1 MNMSDMSVNNSV
13 MNLSWQY
20 GHIGGLASGL
30 DTDSIIKG
38 LMTIASAPLDKLNQ
52 QKQIWQWKQDD
63 YRSVNSTL
71 LDFRNTVFNLKLQGT
86 FLAKTTTSSDPT
98 AVTAKAAPTAGMA
111 TITLSN
117 ITLAKSAS
125 VVSTNTV
132 SDPSQSKI
140 DPNQPVKTQIG
151 NLNPSARLAA
161 WAQTPDNTYNF
172 QINGESFTFNPSQ
185 DSLNALISRINAD
198 SKAGVSVFYD
208 DSTDKIVMT
217 TTSTGS
223 NAKIQIVDSSNV
235 FGSLFGMNTV
245 FVGSQTVAKDPSQT
259 LDPNQ
264 PLDSQMSNLNWSV
277 PPATQGSLTVNG
289 VQINYDTSQD
299 SLNSLIQK
307 INTATNGD
315 VTLNYDATTQK
326 VTLTT
331 KTGAFPNITND
342 NNNVFS
348 SLFGLTP
355 SSTEYVA
362 SNGNIVAG
370 TDASFTINGL
380 QTTRSSNTFTING
393 VTINLLKDTNET
405 ITIQSS
411 PDVDTIFNTIK
422 DFVDKYNST
431 IDTLNKLYNEPRYSD
446 YPPLTDAQR
455 QQMTDQ
461 QIQQW
466 EAKAKSGMLK
476 GDTLLG
482 SAIDNMRIA
491 LSGQVNGVT
500 SVSQY
505 TSLSQIGIT
514 TGQWYEN
521 GKLYIDETTLRQAIQ
536 NDPNGVMQLFTN
548 AATTDPV
555 TGKVTDSSTEGLA
568 GRLYDAINNAIN
580 QIGQTAGMTTDLVDN
595 SFIGQTIRDINQQI
609 ADLQDQLNQKQ
620 QQYIQQFTA
629 LETAMAQMN
638 SQSQYLMSSFSSSGK

>member
-1 MNMSDMSVNNSV
+1 MSDMSVNNSV

-71 LDFRNTVFNLKLQGT
+71 LDFRNTVFNMTLQAT

-98 AVTAKAAPTAGMA
+98 AVTATAAPTSGMA

-125 VVSTNTV
+125 VVSANPV
-132 SDPSQSKI
+132 SADPQNKI
-140 DPNQPVKTQIG
+140 DPNKPVGDQMG
-151 NLNPSARLAA
+151 LLNQTA
-161 WAQTPDNTYNF
+161 WAQQAGPYTF
-172 QINGESFTFNPSQ
+172 QINGESFTFDPSK

-198 SKAGVSVFYD
+198 TKAGVSIFYD

-217 TTSTGS
+217 TTSTGA
-223 NAKIQIVDSSNV
+223 NAKIQVVD
-235 FGSLFGMNTV
+235 GSGVLSGLFGMNIV
-245 FVGSQTVAKDPSQT
+245 DG
-259 LDPNQ
+259 
-264 PLDSQMSNLNWSV
+264 
-277 PPATQGSLTVNG
+277 
-289 VQINYDTSQD
+289 
-299 SLNSLIQK
+299 
-307 INTATNGD
+307 
-315 VTLNYDATTQK
+315 
-326 VTLTT
+326 
-331 KTGAFPNITND
+331 
-342 NNNVFS
+342 
-348 SLFGLTP
+348 
-355 SSTEYVA
+355 YVA
-362 SNGNIVAG
+362 DSSGQIVTG
-370 TDASFTINGL
+370 QDASFTINGL
-380 QTTRSSNTFTING
+380 QTTRSTNTFTING
-393 VTINLLKDTNET
+393 VMINLLKDTNET

-411 PDVDTIFNTIK
+411 PDVDTVFKTIK

-431 IDTLNKLYNEPRYSD
+431 IDSLNKLYNEPRYSD
-446 YPPLTDAQR
+446 YPPLTDAQK

-476 GDTLLG
+476 GDMLIG
-482 SAIDNMRIA
+482 SALDNMRVA

-505 TSLSQIGIT
+505 TTLSQIGIT
-514 TGQWYEN
+514 TGEWYEN
-521 GKLYIDETTLRQAIQ
+521 GKLYIDETKLRQAIQ

-580 QIGQTAGMTTDLVDN
+580 QIGQTAGQTTDLVDN

-609 ADLQDQLNQKQ
+609 ADLQDKLNQKQ

-638 SQSQYLMSSFSSSGK
+638 SQSQYLMSVFSSGK